1 VKIFDL
7 EKLIVAITWFWL
19 DFKIMDE
26 IKNENKNRIEENKV
40 NQFDWSSFAKEN
52 KASMEKLQGSSYNGS
67 DIKEGEREVVVVAEN
82 VFKDFILGAS
92 IVSVLKD
99 VSIKVKRG
107 DFALLMGPSGC
118 GKSTLLHIIYGL
130 EEPTNGTVFVDKED
144 IWGHSKNWRAFFRN
158 QYIGFIPQQ
167 AFWIKS
173 LSVVENIA
181 IPGFINGR
189 SYRKSVERAHKTL
202 EVVGMEKW
210 ARYRPFDLSG
220 GQQQKIALAR
230 ALLLNPKFII
240 ADEPTGNLDQKSGA
254 QLMELIKKFNQEYGI
269 TVLMVTHN
277 PEQVS
282 YATRVIKMVDG
293 KIVLDVDDPNEIS
306 KMTNE
311 F

>member
-1 VKIFDL
+1 LIGVLLQKKI
-7 EKLIVAITWFWL
+7 KLQW
-19 DFKIMDE
+19 K
-26 IKNENKNRIEENKV
+26 
-40 NQFDWSSFAKEN
+40 
-52 KASMEKLQGSSYNGS
+52 KLQGSSYNGS

-240 ADEPTGNLDQKSGA
+240 ADEPTGNLDQKSGV

>member
-1 VKIFDL
+1 
-7 EKLIVAITWFWL
+7 
-19 DFKIMDE
+19 MDE
-26 IKNENKNRIEENKV
+26 IKNENENRIEENKV

-240 ADEPTGNLDQKSGA
+240 ADEPTGNLDQKSGV
-254 QLMELIKKFNQEYGI
+254 QLMELIKKFNQEYRI

>member
-1 VKIFDL
+1 M
-7 EKLIVAITWFWL
+7 KLINLIGVL
-19 DFKIMDE
+19 LQKKI
-26 IKNENKNRIEENKV
+26 KLQWK
-40 NQFDWSSFAKEN
+40 
-52 KASMEKLQGSSYNGS
+52 KLQGSSYNGS

-240 ADEPTGNLDQKSGA
+240 ADEPTGNLDQKSGV

>member
-1 VKIFDL
+1 
-7 EKLIVAITWFWL
+7 
-19 DFKIMDE
+19 MDE
-26 IKNENKNRIEENKV
+26 IKNENENRIEENKV

-167 AFWIKS
+167 AFWIKA

-189 SYRKSVERAHKTL
+189 SYRKSVERVHKTL

-240 ADEPTGNLDQKSGA
+240 ADEPTGNLDQKSGV

>member
-1 VKIFDL
+1 
-7 EKLIVAITWFWL
+7 
-19 DFKIMDE
+19 MDE
-26 IKNENKNRIEENKV
+26 IKNENENRIEENKV

-240 ADEPTGNLDQKSGA
+240 ADEPTGNLDQKSGV